1 MSPERKDELHE
12 LLARLQN
19 EPDYELTR
27 SEMDAKIDLRA
38 QTNEWLGWL
47 RDPHILAAMQAK
59 TIDAQPVEGVLPPKQ
74 EALPPPE
81 PAQQPRYQG
90 TPAKPEYS
98 RHPRARLAPQSPHIN
113 ADYDMPSEKRSGF
126 DSAIPYGK
134 KSDGV

>member
-1 MSPERKDELHE
+1 MDIVAKEEPARFLQICASLMPKDVAL
-12 LLARLQN
+12 
-19 EPDYELTR
+19 
-27 SEMDAKIDLRA
+27 DAKIDLRA

-59 TIDAQPVEGVLPPKQ
+59 TIDAQAVEGVLPPKQ

-113 ADYDMPSEKRSGF
+113 ADYDMPLEKRSGF